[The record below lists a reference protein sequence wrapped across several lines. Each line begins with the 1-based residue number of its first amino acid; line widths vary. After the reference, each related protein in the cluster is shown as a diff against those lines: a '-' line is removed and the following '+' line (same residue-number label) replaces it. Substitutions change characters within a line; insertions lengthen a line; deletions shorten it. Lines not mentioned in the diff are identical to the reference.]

1 MNRGFIRSLENEEV
15 KMIDGSK
22 DPFGYPFL
30 TYLWVVS
37 LACVGGAVRYLNTAT
52 KMSWLVLL
60 RDVFTAGFAGL
71 LTFWLCEWTDVQGP
85 LAAVLIA
92 TSGLMGTR
100 ALKEIENLY
109 RIRLG
114 LQLNPGPATDTQSD
128 DNRVSKT
135 AGMANTGIKHE
146 GE

>member
-1 MNRGFIRSLENEEV
+1 
-15 KMIDGSK
+15 MIDGSK

-37 LACVGGAVRYLNTAT
+37 LSCVGGAVRYLNTAT

-71 LTFWLCEWTDVQGP
+71 LTFWLCEWTNVQGP

-100 ALKEIENLY
+100 ALKEVENLY
-109 RIRLG
+109 RSRLG
-114 LQLNPGPATDTQSD
+114 LPLTPDRAYED
-128 DNRVSKT
+128 DSEDERVSKT
-135 AGMANTGIKHE
+135 ADMNRDGIKHE

>member
-1 MNRGFIRSLENEEV
+1 
-15 KMIDGSK
+15 MIDGSK

-37 LACVGGAVRYLNTAT
+37 LSCVGGAVRYLNTAT

-71 LTFWLCEWTDVQGP
+71 LTFWLCEWTNVRGP

-100 ALKEIENLY
+100 ALKEVENLY
-109 RIRLG
+109 RSRLG
-114 LQLNPGPATDTQSD
+114 LPLTPDRSYERD
-128 DNRVSKT
+128 SEDERVSKT
-135 AGMANTGIKHE
+135 AGMTSDGIKHE